1 MNNNRPF
8 FFETG
13 TSNLTSTFVRKWVAY
28 IFYKSRV
35 RGPSISNVI
44 LHCYSF
50 FNSLRHRLSKDGL
63 MSEETGGFLHIQN
76 EYSKSLSWAENLN
89 IPCKSV
95 NNLFKFSDQD
105 SDLKHL
111 FWRGKN
117 LPVKLFMDG
126 LQVDFSLF
134 FGTFTS
140 GTDMCVIEKDL
151 DERTWLL
158 LELAI

>member
-1 MNNNRPF
+1 MNNDRPF

-35 RGPSISNVI
+35 RGPFISNVI

-76 EYSKSLSWAENLN
+76 EYSKSLSWAENLDFPPKIGN
-89 IPCKSV
+89 K
-95 NNLFKFSDQD
+95 LFKFSSQD
-105 SDLKHL
+105 SDLNIYL
-111 FWRGKN
+111 GN
-117 LPVKLFMDG
+117 VKI
-126 LQVDFSLF
+126 LQYFLTLSHIWYYIQSYIYQVL
-134 FGTFTS
+134 
-140 GTDMCVIEKDL
+140 
-151 DERTWLL
+151 
-158 LELAI
+158 